1 MGRRVSHRGV
11 LTMIVI
17 ALVVALTT
25 SYIII
30 QRYNNNNIQEYTL
43 DELDIDYDFLTIN
56 SYSRPGIALNNVN
69 GIVIHYTGNPGSTAK
84 ANRDYFENLQYTQTT
99 KASSHF
105 VIGLEGE
112 IIQCIPLNEI
122 AYASNTRN
130 SDTIAIECCHEDST
144 GKFNNKTYKSLQ
156 NLVRALMET
165 YNLDKNDILRHY
177 DITGKECP
185 KYFVDHEDAWEKFL
199 DSL

>member
-1 MGRRVSHRGV
+1 MGRRVSHRGI
-11 LTMIVI
+11 LTMLVI

-30 QRYNNNNIQEYTL
+30 QRYNNNNIEEYTL
-43 DELDIDYDFLTIN
+43 EELDIEYDFLTIN
-56 SYSRPGIALNNVN
+56 SYSRPGISLKNVN
-69 GIVIHYTGNPGSTAK
+69 GIVIHYTGNPGTTAK
-84 ANRDYFENLQYTQTT
+84 ANRDYFENLQYSKAT

-144 GKFNNKTYKSLQ
+144 GEFNNETYKSLQ
-156 NLVRALMET
+156 NLVRALMKT
-165 YNLDKNDILRHY
+165 YHLDTDDILRHY

-185 KYFVDHEDAWEKFL
+185 KYFVVHEDAWKEFL